1 MRRITARLALIPTLA
16 AVFCLGALDASP
28 AFARRH
34 YRGHVHH
41 RVCRHS
47 SGTAGLIA
55 GGAGGA
61 LIGHAL
67 LGGPIGIAAG
77 AVGGAFGGR
86 AIDRTMTARRRCR

>member
-1 MRRITARLALIPTLA
+1 MRPFTTRIAFASAFVGAL
-16 AVFCLGALDASP
+16 CLSALDASP
-28 AFARRH
+28 AFARHH
-34 YRGHVHH
+34 YHSRVHH

-67 LGGPIGIAAG
+67 IGGPIGIAAG

-86 AIDRTMTARRRCR
+86 AIDRRMTAHRRCR

>member
-1 MRRITARLALIPTLA
+1 MRPFTKRVGFASAFVAMLT
-16 AVFCLGALDASP
+16 LGALDASP
-28 AFARRH
+28 AFARHH
-34 YRGHVHH
+34 YRSRAHY

-47 SGTAGLIA
+47 SGTAGLVA

-67 LGGPIGIAAG
+67 IGGPVGIVAG

-86 AIDRTMTARRRCR
+86 AIDRTMTAHRRCR